1 MALISIF
8 LPYLYPF
15 YIICSPCSYV
25 LIYNSRYHKTIQMP
39 ISKASATRGR
49 NFETFFWKYNQ
60 RLLYAMFVQQ
70 FLKYTINLSNARQT
84 GTQHRIVSMKDCEQ
98 NIDSKLFAIES
109 SKYRSKQ
116 FFLLHISINDSSYT
130 SIIKSRRYSA
140 ILVRTR
146 NSSIIKHPAFQNLY
160 IARVALS
167 VLLAP
172 ILNT

>member
-60 RLLYAMFVQQ
+60 TLCNVRTTIPKIYNQLVECETNCDSTSHSFDERLRT
-70 FLKYTINLSNARQT
+70 KYRFKIIRDW
-84 GTQHRIVSMKDCEQ
+84 IKD
-98 NIDSKLFAIES
+98 
-109 SKYRSKQ
+109 KYRSKQ